1 MTTKDNLS
9 REQVIELA
17 KEQGFPIERISH
29 SIEVADLALQISTCM
44 TDEGIPVDKNA
55 VEKGALLHDIGY
67 LQCRGELIE
76 IPGWRD
82 FGIRV
87 PADDINHP
95 MTGAVIAKEWGFGDR
110 VADCVLK
117 HNIGGF
123 TLEEC
128 KVLNVHP
135 LPEKDCR
142 PVLPEEKV
150 VHYADH
156 LMLLKMIRFD
166 PLTDSQASAKAVLPW
181 LRYYFKERANKRI
194 ELDDPIVQREVE
206 LNDELKGY
214 LRSVKGFRV

>member
-1 MTTKDNLS
+1 MTPVNLLPK
-9 REQVIELA
+9 EDVMKLA
-17 KEQGFPIERISH
+17 KEHGFPNERIAHCS
-29 SIEVADLALQISTCM
+29 EVADLALQISTCM
-44 TDEGIPVDKNA
+44 INEGIPVDKNV

-67 LQCRGELIE
+67 LQCKGELIE
-76 IPGWRD
+76 IPGWKD
-82 FGIRV
+82 FGIKV

-95 MTGAVIAKEWGFGDR
+95 MTGAVIAKEWGFGER

-123 TLEEC
+123 TLDEC
-128 KVLNVHP
+128 KLLNVHP

-156 LMLLKMIRFD
+156 LMLLKRIRLD
-166 PLTDSQASAKAVLPW
+166 PQADPQASARAVLPW
-181 LRYYFKERANKRI
+181 LRYYFKERANRRI